1 MGSGRESGSAVAL
14 NQHCQCVSMD
24 DGLLAEALAREGA
37 SFGVPELAASHP
49 HLFSHSA
56 VFVDEPTRRAMRDVV
71 AAVER
76 VVALPAYRDLALSG
90 AHPHARVATPARG
103 VFLGYDF
110 HLTQDGPQLIEIN
123 TNAGGALLNAVL
135 RRAQRACC
143 DPVADALGI
152 GDERV
157 APRFLE
163 MFRAE
168 YALARPGA
176 ALRSVVIADDDPP
189 SQYLYPE
196 MVLFEKLFASAGIE
210 AAVCDAREL
219 EVRGGALAH
228 RGRPIDLVYNRLTDF
243 ALAEPAHAA
252 IAHAWRDG
260 LAVVTP
266 HPRAHALY
274 ADKQRLVTL
283 SDGAALRAV
292 SAAEAD
298 AELLVRHVPRT
309 VMVDPDHREALWKD
323 RKQLFFKP
331 RSGYGSKAAYRG
343 DKLTRRVFE
352 TLIAEPYV
360 AQRTVPPSARV
371 LRVGDET
378 RALKVDIRNFAYA
391 GEVQL
396 VCARLY
402 AGQTTNFRTEGGGFA
417 PVYAAA

>member
-1 MGSGRESGSAVAL
+1 MGTGRAIGTAVAL

-24 DGLLAEALAREGA
+24 DALLADALAREGA
-37 SFGVPELAASHP
+37 SFGARELFASHP
-49 HLFSHSA
+49 HLFSRSA

-76 VVALPAYRDLALSG
+76 VVALPAYQELALAD

-110 HLTQDGPQLIEIN
+110 HLTQDRPQLIEIN

-135 RRAQRACC
+135 RLAQRACC
-143 DPVADALGI
+143 DPVADALGL
-152 GDERV
+152 GDEGL
-157 APRFLE
+157 PQRFLA
-163 MFRAE
+163 MFGEE
-168 YALARPGA
+168 YQLARPGGM
-176 ALRSVVIADDDPP
+176 LRSVAIADDDPP

-196 MVLFEKLFASAGIE
+196 MVLFERLFASAGIE
-210 AAVCDAREL
+210 AVVCDAREL
-219 EVRGGALAH
+219 EIRSGALAH

-243 ALAEPAHAA
+243 PLEDPAHAA
-252 IAHAWRDG
+252 LARAHREG

-274 ADKQRLVTL
+274 ADKHRLVTL
-283 SDGAALRAV
+283 SDGAVLRSLSV
-292 SAAEAD
+292 AEAD
-298 AELLVRHVPRT
+298 VELLVRHVPRT
-309 VMVDPDHREALWKD
+309 VRVDPDRRDALWKD
-323 RKQLFFKP
+323 RRQLFFKP

-352 TLIAEPYV
+352 TLLAEPYV
-360 AQRTVPPSARV
+360 AQRIVPPSARV

-391 GEVQL
+391 GEIQL